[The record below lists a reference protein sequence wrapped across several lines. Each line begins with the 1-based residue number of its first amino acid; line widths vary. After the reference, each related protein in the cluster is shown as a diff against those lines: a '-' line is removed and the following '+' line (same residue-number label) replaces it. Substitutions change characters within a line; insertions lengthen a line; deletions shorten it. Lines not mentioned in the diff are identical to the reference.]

1 MKRIIYADNAATTQ
15 MSPLALDTM
24 MHYLK
29 EEYGNA
35 SQPYSFARGPQ
46 KALKNARRI
55 IANCINASPDE
66 IYFTSGGSESDNWA
80 IKNAILHNKV
90 IATST
95 IEHHAILNACEFA
108 AKNGMAVNLIP
119 SSSNGILTPG
129 DIKEALSEQSLLS
142 IMLANN
148 ELGTIEPISQY
159 SLLAKDY
166 SSIMHTD
173 AVQAVG
179 HIDVDVKELGVD
191 MLSASGHKFNGPKG
205 IGFLY
210 VKRGIDI
217 EPLIHGGGQEFNKR
231 AGTENI
237 ASIMAMAF
245 ALRENVVSLEDNQKH
260 LYHLEEIILDKLSK
274 AKIDY
279 KRNGIN
285 QLPGLLSLSFVDA
298 DGEAILHRMDLMG
311 ISISTGSACDSKDTH
326 ISHVLQAIGLE
337 EKYAKGT
344 VRISL
349 GKYNTT
355 DDAIRIAESLIKIV
369 KETNN

>member
-1 MKRIIYADNAATTQ
+1 MKRFIYADNAATTQ

-24 MHYLK
+24 MRYLK
-29 EEYGNA
+29 DEYGNA
-35 SQPYSFARGPQ
+35 SQPYTFARGPR
-46 KALKNARRI
+46 KALKNARKI
-55 IANCINASPDE
+55 IADCINASPEE
-66 IYFTSGGSESDNWA
+66 IFFTSGGSESDNWA
-80 IKNAILHNKV
+80 IKNAIFQRKV

-95 IEHHAILNACEFA
+95 IEHHAILNTCEFA
-108 AKNGMAVNLIP
+108 AKNGITVNLIP
-119 SSSNGILTPG
+119 SSSNGLLNPR
-129 DIKEALSEQSLLS
+129 DIKEALSKHSFLS

-159 SLLAKDY
+159 SLLAKDN
-166 SSIMHTD
+166 SSLIHTD

-179 HIDVDVKELGVD
+179 HIDVNVKDLGVD

-210 VKRGIDI
+210 IKKGIDI
-217 EPLIHGGGQEFNKR
+217 DPLIHGGGQEFNKR

-237 ASIMAMAF
+237 ASIMAMAI
-245 ALRENVVSLEDNQKH
+245 ALRENLDCLEDNRKH

-274 AKIDY
+274 AKICY

-285 QLPGLLSLSFVDA
+285 QLPGLLSLSFVDS

-337 EKYAKGT
+337 ERYAKGT

-355 DDAIRIAESLIKIV
+355 DDAISIAESLIKIV
-369 KETNN
+369 KETIN